1 MERRTPKI
9 IIKIEMAIMDLF
21 ILLFTYV
28 SIGLVFQKFETNPID
43 FSFIIFT
50 SIIVGISIGILALF
64 SVYRMLLKHFGF
76 QDILR
81 IFTTVIVKNLSF
93 MLVFLIFPK
102 LSPFKFYDF
111 LALIPIEIF
120 VISLPRIIPRA
131 YRYITQELSRQNG
144 LRTLIIGAG
153 SGGSIVLREII
164 DNKQRNNKVIGFVDD
179 NPNKI
184 GSRMSGIKVYG
195 PIINIKEII
204 KQTNAEEVIIAIKSL
219 KTKSLSG
226 IVRDIIECDVSVKK
240 MQVLSDISK
249 DNVVSLVKV
258 NVEDLL
264 NREPISLDNEEI
276 SNYLSGK
283 VILVTGGGGSI
294 GSELCRQIVTYHPKQ
309 LIIFDIYEN
318 STYDIQMEL
327 LRLFQKQPEFS
338 CDLKVVIGSVYNYER
353 IKSVFETYR
362 PNIVFHAAAYKHVPL
377 MEDAPIESLRTNVVG
392 TYNVAILVDEY
403 KADKM
408 VLVSTDKA
416 VRPTSI
422 MGACKRYAEH
432 IIQNQNQLSKHS
444 NYSAVRFGN
453 VLGSNGSVIPLFKKQ
468 IEDGGPV
475 TVTHK
480 DITRFFMIIPEAVS
494 LILQS
499 AVYAQGGE
507 IFVLDMGEPVKIL
520 DLAERMIRLAG
531 YIPYKDIDIKITGL
545 RPGEKLFEELL
556 IDTNSDRHKRTD
568 NEKIFI
574 EHESHLSTEALNMS
588 YISKNIDTL
597 TNEDAVSL
605 VKSIIK
611 TYDPENG
618 QEIKK

>member
-21 ILLFTYV
+21 ILLFTYI
-28 SIGLVFQKFETNPID
+28 SIGLVFQKFQIDPID
-43 FSFIIFT
+43 VSFIFFT
-50 SIIVGISIGILALF
+50 LIIAVISIGILALF

-81 IFTTVIVKNLSF
+81 IFTTVIVKNLAF
-93 MLVFLIFPK
+93 MIVFIVFPK

-120 VISLPRIIPRA
+120 VIALPRIIPRM
-131 YRYITQELSRQNG
+131 YRYVTQELSRQNG

-164 DNKQRNNKVIGFVDD
+164 DNKHRNNKVVGFVDD
-179 NPNKI
+179 NSNKI

-226 IVRDIIECDVSVKK
+226 IVRDITECDVSVKK

-249 DNVVSLVKV
+249 DNVVSVVKV

-276 SNYLSGK
+276 LNYLSGK

-327 LRLFQKQPEFS
+327 LRLFQKQPELS

-377 MEDAPIESLRTNVVG
+377 MEDAPIESLRTNVLG

-432 IIQNQNQLSKHS
+432 IIQNQNQISKHS

-574 EHESHLSTEALNMS
+574 EHESHLSTEVLNMS